1 MGRRHKS
8 MQGYQQYI
16 EYQREYYRK
25 HRATRLA
32 KQREYDRKRRHGAHK
47 LTKSDTMPLSPTSSE
62 ASSTTTDA
70 RPVNKL
76 SLLYILV

>member
-32 KQREYDRKRRHGAHK
+32 KQREYDRKRRHKAK
-47 LTKSDTMPLSPTSSE
+47 LSPGSPTSSDYSFE
-62 ASSTTTDA
+62 ATPSA
-70 RPVNKL
+70 HVNKL

>member
-1 MGRRHKS
+1 

-32 KQREYDRKRRHGAHK
+32 KQREYDRKRRHGTSKAA
-47 LTKSDTMPLSPTSSE
+47 SRAPASPTSSE
-62 ASSTTTDA
+62 SYVEA
-70 RPVNKL
+70 PVNKL